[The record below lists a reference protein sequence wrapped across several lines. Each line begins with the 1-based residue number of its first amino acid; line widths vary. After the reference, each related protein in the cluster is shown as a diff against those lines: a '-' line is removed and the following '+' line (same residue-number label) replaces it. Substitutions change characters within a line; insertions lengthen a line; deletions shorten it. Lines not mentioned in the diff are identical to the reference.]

1 MKSRSRGVRIAR
13 RLIALLI
20 AVLLVVLVGYTTY
33 GVVVAS
39 DMYVHPGGSGDCRT
53 PLDRYGW
60 KYEAINYDIADDAN
74 LRANPNMQNCPN
86 QGSPAGSDV
95 VTTDG
100 VPIAGW
106 YVPAARPGNPSAP
119 TIVLIHGWGANK
131 SEALKYAVPFHD
143 RFAVVAVDLRNG
155 GRSGKDET
163 TWGLREQ
170 LDLRAILDWLERTKH
185 PSHIVVLGNSMG
197 GGTAIIEAA
206 TDPRVEAVILDSTHA
221 HVADPLARRL
231 LVEEDQPVSVPGT
244 PAILAGAWLRT
255 GLNFTDADP
264 VKFVPAM
271 GQRPVLIIHGTDD
284 VIDLPDRSAKV
295 NEAAARA
302 AGVPVEL
309 HMCQDGSHG
318 DLVDV
323 DCPAEWASW
332 SVSFIDRVFGLAS

>member
-1 MKSRSRGVRIAR
+1 MRFAR
-13 RLIALLI
+13 RLLALLVTV
-20 AVLLVVLVGYTTY
+20 ALLGLIGYATF

-39 DMYVHPGGSGDCRT
+39 DLYVHPAESTVCQT

-60 KYEAINYDIADDAN
+60 TYEAINYDIADDAN
-74 LRANPNMQNCPN
+74 LRANPNMERCAN
-86 QGSPAGSDV
+86 QGSTAGADV

-106 YVPAARPGNPSAP
+106 YVPPAHAGDASAP

-131 SEALKYAVPFHD
+131 SEVLKYAVPFHD
-143 RFAVVAVDLRNG
+143 RFAVVAIDLRNG
-155 GRSGKDET
+155 GRSGKAET

-185 PSHIVVLGNSMG
+185 PSHIVVMGNSMG

-206 TDPRVEAVILDSTHA
+206 TDPRVEALILDSTHA
-221 HVADPLARRL
+221 RVADPLARRL
-231 LVEEDQPVSVPGT
+231 LVEEGQPVSVPGT

-264 VKFVPAM
+264 VKFIPAL
-271 GQRPVLIIHGTDD
+271 GDRPLLIIHGTDD
-284 VIDLPDRSAKV
+284 VIDLPARSAEV
-295 NEAAARA
+295 NRAAAQA

-309 HMCQDGSHG
+309 QMCQGGEHGS
-318 DLVDV
+318 LVDEG
-323 DCPAEWASW
+323 CPADWATW
-332 SVSFIDRVFGLAS
+332 SDAFVDRVFGLAP